1 MVMKISTKGIK
12 PKYVHWM
19 SLQAKC
25 HRCGCTQPPSTFGW
39 WLVACKSKQGI
50 WEKNFE
56 NFLFRI
62 FKTRFQSFLKTFWC
76 FEKLFLKILQ
86 ILILSN
92 GTHHTW
98 GLRCGWQEI
107 PSFKMFLDLLL
118 VSLPHKLFGWFK
130 FDIYNVPITFQPYG
144 HTYLCLFSFK

>member
-1 MVMKISTKGIK
+1 MYI
-12 PKYVHWM
+12 WM

-92 GTHHTW
+92 GTRHTHGQW
-98 GLRCGWQEI
+98 KLRVCLIFHDLGYYFNFILKVMFIHNFPVNQQSFI
-107 PSFKMFLDLLL
+107 PEHA
-118 VSLPHKLFGWFK
+118 VEG
-130 FDIYNVPITFQPYG
+130 
-144 HTYLCLFSFK
+144 

>member
-62 FKTRFQSFLKTFWC
+62 FKTRFQSFLKSFWN
-76 FEKLFLKILQ
+76 FEKLFFEFSKKKLKFYKNFHFVQ
-86 ILILSN
+86 
-92 GTHHTW
+92 W
-98 GLRCGWQEI
+98 D
-107 PSFKMFLDLLL
+107 PSYGCHWTK
-118 VSLPHKLFGWFK
+118 SK
-130 FDIYNVPITFQPYG
+130 FAKFSKKVFQNIK
-144 HTYLCLFSFK
+144 FF

>member
-1 MVMKISTKGIK
+1 MYI
-12 PKYVHWM
+12 WM

-92 GTHHTW
+92 GTRHTNQAIPAFKKSP
-98 GLRCGWQEI
+98 LRYNILQQKSE
-107 PSFKMFLDLLL
+107 LQT
-118 VSLPHKLFGWFK
+118 LFFK
-130 FDIYNVPITFQPYG
+130 FKLWVVAKYITWI
-144 HTYLCLFSFK
+144 TN

>member
-1 MVMKISTKGIK
+1 MYI
-12 PKYVHWM
+12 WM

-92 GTHHTW
+92 GTRHTW
-98 GLRCGWQEI
+98 TVWLTANFIMQN
-107 PSFKMFLDLLL
+107 
-118 VSLPHKLFGWFK
+118 VSWSLSSYSATENFCMVSTWYLKCCHYISAIWA
-130 FDIYNVPITFQPYG
+130 Y
-144 HTYLCLFSFK
+144 TYLCLFSLKWHSKG